1 MSHRSKR
8 KTSRWGKFKVHI
20 NNLRD
25 KLRKK
30 EETFIA
36 ELTKYETVN
45 CRNVHVTKLKE
56 IYALLQGMVKWT
68 KIREQHSK

>member
-1 MSHRSKR
+1 MTKIKNEPQIQKENFSMNE
-8 KTSRWGKFKVHI
+8 HI

-56 IYALLQGMVKWT
+56 IYALLQGMVK
-68 KIREQHSK
+68 